1 MVSSA
6 ELESIDDCICRL
18 SEVQTSIEYYLVK
31 MNEDERSNYSI
42 SEMQDMLLDFH
53 SILTRDAK

>member
-42 SEMQDMLLDFH
+42 SVMQDMLLDFH